1 MQEFYLTISRAACIF
16 YPSSCHKIIFWR
28 SILFYFIY
36 LFNAMMHSII
46 IIIIISLLMKHSLY
60 YFRPKKKHKNLTQE
74 SILFITFSANKVGS
88 CFV

>member
-16 YPSSCHKIIFWR
+16 FPFFLPQNYFLEEYF
-28 SILFYFIY
+28 ILFIY
-36 LFNAMMHSII
+36 LFNAMMHSI